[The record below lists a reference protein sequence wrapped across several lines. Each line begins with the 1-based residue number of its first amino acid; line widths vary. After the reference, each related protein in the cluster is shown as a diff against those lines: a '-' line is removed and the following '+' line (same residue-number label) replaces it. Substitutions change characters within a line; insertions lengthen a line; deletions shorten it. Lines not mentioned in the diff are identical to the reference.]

1 MISSNKLVAAS
12 CLAIIGGLVAEFVK
26 PQMPEGSNFGHMTLI
41 SAGVGLVV
49 GWRVMGRRAG
59 RSGSLELGLVG
70 VAAMVFWG
78 LVLFGLIEMFRLAMR
93 RRLDEPVEAMER
105 AVTVA
110 LEYGV
115 YLLHPNVLITLAVG
129 AVISG
134 IFTNFA
140 ARNWG

>member
-1 MISSNKLVAAS
+1 
-12 CLAIIGGLVAEFVK
+12 
-26 PQMPEGSNFGHMTLI
+26 MPEGSNFGNMTLI

-59 RSGSLELGLVG
+59 RSRSLELGLVG
-70 VAAMVFWG
+70 VAALVFWG

-110 LEYGV
+110 LEYGL
-115 YLLHPNVLITLAVG
+115 YLLHPSVLITLLMG

-134 IFTNFA
+134 IFTNYA

>member
-49 GWRVMGRRAG
+49 GWRVMGKRAG

>member
-134 IFTNFA
+134 MFTNFA

>member
-12 CLAIIGGLVAEFVK
+12 CLAILGGQVAEFVK
-26 PQMPEGSNFGHMTLI
+26 PQMPEGSDFGHITLI

-70 VAAMVFWG
+70 VASMVFWG

-115 YLLHPNVLITLAVG
+115 YLLHPNVLITLAAG

-134 IFTNFA
+134 MLTNFA

>member
-26 PQMPEGSNFGHMTLI
+26 PQMPEGSNFGNMTLI

-59 RSGSLELGLVG
+59 RSSSLELGLVG
-70 VAAMVFWG
+70 VAALVFWG

-110 LEYGV
+110 LEYGL
-115 YLLHPNVLITLAVG
+115 YLLHPSVLITLLMG

-134 IFTNFA
+134 IFTNYA